1 MVRAQGL
8 DVLLRLSI
16 VFSLGVAT
24 CLALAAGVSV
34 PEGVDA
40 ARMMAAADEPARLSD
55 LALRKSF
62 NESVATREIEAALG
76 VGDTD
81 LARSFV
87 DLAAEQEVPLK
98 PALIAKV
105 ESAER
110 DAASASSRV
119 ASFARG
125 FVTGK
130 PEDVASAAGMVTG
143 DLFVFG
149 DVRDVVREGW
159 RGLRGEQMDTLV
171 LGLAGTGI
179 AVTAGVYA
187 SGGLAAPARAGLS
200 VVKAARR
207 SGHVAAPLVRL
218 LKLEKRENL
227 VRFVGDLGRVQ
238 SRAGM
243 RGALDSLKIAER
255 PKDMARLASLAAVK
269 GGKTRAIV
277 KLLGRGAILLSTG
290 LFNLAW
296 WMFWA
301 LFNLIAFC
309 AACKRAV
316 ERMTLRH
323 CQRRRMRK
331 LSNERG
337 QQKWE
342 PVLRPAARLNNER
355 GQQKWEPV
363 LRPAARLNNERL
375 AMAAAA
381 A

>member
-1 MVRAQGL
+1 M
-8 DVLLRLSI
+8 LLSLAI
-16 VFSLGVAT
+16 TMSLGIAA

-34 PEGVDA
+34 PAGVDA
-40 ARMMAAADEPARLSD
+40 ARMMAAADDPVRLSD
-55 LALRKSF
+55 LALEKSF
-62 NESVATREIEAALG
+62 DAAVATREIETALAA
-76 VGDTD
+76 GDTD

-87 DLAAEQEVPLK
+87 ELAAERDVALT

-105 ESAER
+105 EAAER

-130 PEDVASAAGMVTG
+130 PEDFASAAGMVTG

-159 RGLRGEQMDTLV
+159 HGLRGEQVDTLV

-179 AVTAGVYA
+179 AVTAGVYF

-207 SGHVAAPLVRL
+207 SGHIAAPLVRV
-218 LKLEKRENL
+218 LKLQKREKL
-227 VRFVGDLGRVQ
+227 VEFVGDLGRVQ

-243 RGALDSLKIAER
+243 RGALDSLKIAEHPR
-255 PKDMARLASLAAVK
+255 DVAKVAALAAAK
-269 GGKTRAIV
+269 GGKTRAIIKV
-277 KLLGRGAILLSTG
+277 LGRGAILLSTG

-301 LFNLIAFC
+301 LFNLLALV
-309 AACKRAV
+309 AALKRAV
-316 ERMTLRH
+316 ERMTLRQ
-323 CQRRRMRK
+323 CERRRMRK
-331 LSNERG
+331 LRN
-337 QQKWE
+337 Q
-342 PVLRPAARLNNER
+342 
-355 GQQKWEPV
+355 
-363 LRPAARLNNERL
+363 RL

>member
-1 MVRAQGL
+1 VA
-8 DVLLRLSI
+8 DVLLRLAI
-16 VFSLGVAT
+16 TFSLGVAA
-24 CLALAAGVSV
+24 CLALAAGVSL
-34 PEGVDA
+34 PQGVDA
-40 ARMMAAADEPARLSD
+40 ARMMAAADDPVELSD
-55 LALRKSF
+55 LALRKNF
-62 NESVATREIEAALG
+62 NATVAAHEIEAALS

-87 DLAAEQEVPLK
+87 DLAAEQEVVLR
-98 PALIAKV
+98 PALVAKV
-105 ESAER
+105 EAAER

-125 FVTGK
+125 FFTGK

-159 RGLRGEQMDTLV
+159 RGLRGEEVDTLV

-207 SGHVAAPLVRL
+207 GGHVAAPLVRL
-218 LKLEKRENL
+218 LKMEKRENL
-227 VRFVGDLGRVQ
+227 VRFVSDLGRVQ
-238 SRAGM
+238 SRTGM

-277 KLLGRGAILLSTG
+277 KLLGRGAIVLSTG

-309 AACKRAV
+309 AACKRAA

-323 CQRRRMRK
+323 CERRRMRK
-331 LSNERG
+331 LRLERG

-342 PVLRPAARLNNER
+342 PALRPAAR
-355 GQQKWEPV
+355 P
-363 LRPAARLNNERL
+363 NNERL
-375 AMAAAA
+375 AMATAAA
-381 A
+381 